1 MIWMNVEL
9 PLYAEE
15 DFSYTASLEGN
26 AYDLRIYYNR
36 RLQQWFLE
44 LLRDD
49 GTEVIMGAGLPV
61 YYPVIGDHHF
71 DGLTG
76 FFWLQPKNEGND
88 EAATNPSKLS
98 EYYQLFYMW
107 QEE

>member
-1 MIWMNVEL
+1 MTWMNVEL

-15 DFSYTASLEGN
+15 DFGYTTSLQEN

-36 RLQQWFLE
+36 RMQKWFLE

-49 GTEVIMGAGLPV
+49 GTEVIMGIGLTP
-61 YYPVIGDHHF
+61 YYPTISGYNF
-71 DGLTG
+71 ENLTG
-76 FFWLQPKNEGND
+76 FFWLQPKNDGND
-88 EAATNPSKLS
+88 EAAANPEKLS

-107 QEE
+107 EE